1 MSVSRLGELLVRNQL
16 ISDDQL
22 AKAIAEQ
29 KREGIRLG
37 AALVKLG
44 YVQEHDLASF
54 LSKHYGVPS
63 INLAEFDVD
72 PAVVSLIPAEVS
84 QKYQLVPINRAGATL
99 IVANGR
105 PVQYFRH

>member
-16 ISDDQL
+16 ISDNQL
-22 AKAIAEQ
+22 ANALAEQ
-29 KREGIRLG
+29 KKGGMRLG

-63 INLAEFDVD
+63 IDLSEFDID
-72 PAVVSLIPAEVS
+72 PAVVALVPAEV
-84 QKYQLVPINRAGATL
+84 A
-99 IVANGR
+99 
-105 PVQYFRH
+105 